1 MTRVLGF
8 HLVGE
13 VGEIVSDAIVW
24 GRAEKDEVGTLF
36 ERVSTGPFNQ
46 MNAFLLEGGPC
57 DLWLSFSPLSCTS
70 ELLFPTFPLLFHPH
84 TR

>member
-13 VGEIVSDAIVW
+13 VGEIVSDAIVR
-24 GRAEKDEVGTLF
+24 GRAEKDEVGALF

-46 MNAFLLEGGPC
+46 MNAFLLG
-57 DLWLSFSPLSCTS
+57 
-70 ELLFPTFPLLFHPH
+70 
-84 TR
+84 